1 MSVLFAAL
9 LVADT
14 ILVTPFAT
22 KGDAPQGSGV
32 AVAEAILDVVV
43 QANADSFLTLKQ
55 LDAVLRRRDL
65 SLDDVGLS
73 ALAAD
78 LGRTLG
84 ATDVVT
90 GEVWLE
96 EGRWRIAARRLK
108 VADGRAVTAAKE
120 EGARAALPALARKAA
135 LDLFEI
141 ESPAGPLTGSA
152 AALEQAAL
160 CEVQLAR
167 QSLGPRAQIT
177 LAPDR
182 LAAAEKAC
190 KAALQADPKLGLAR
204 AGLAVTLAARGKF
217 DQARRQAKRAQAN
230 RFVPLA
236 ILAEAFAAR
245 KMRDTAEWRGI
256 LERGVIERRGFLH
269 ALGYLAEDRMEQG
282 DDEAA
287 LAILDR
293 YLIVSPDHPWAM
305 AKKGRELARTG
316 QPDEAIAISEKALSL
331 NPGDPELLIET
342 ASRYIDA
349 GRDPRAE
356 PLLRQAMDAKPP
368 RPLAAL
374 RLGYLYFRG
383 HKLPQARETLEKCI
397 AMATR
402 EDEARTRGIAHADL
416 ARVNAKQNKYSE
428 AIAELQKSRAEGNNH
443 LPCDEPE
450 LARWKDRPE
459 LKRVCVEAEA
469 ALADT
474 TTDQDS
480 VPVEF

>member
-9 LVADT
+9 IANT

-22 KGDAPQGSGV
+22 KGDAPQDAGV

-65 SLDDVGLS
+65 SIDDPGLS
-73 ALAAD
+73 ALAAE

-84 ATDVVT
+84 ATDVVS

-96 EGRWRIAARRLK
+96 EGRWRIVARRLK
-108 VADGRAVTAAKE
+108 VADARAAAVAKE
-120 EGARAALPALARKAA
+120 EGSRAALPALARKAA

-152 AALEQAAL
+152 AAL
-160 CEVQLAR
+160 
-167 QSLGPRAQIT
+167 
-177 LAPDR
+177 
-182 LAAAEKAC
+182 
-190 KAALQADPKLGLAR
+190 
-204 AGLAVTLAARGKF
+204 AARGKF
-217 DQARRQAKRAQAN
+217 AQARREAKRAQAN

-236 ILAEAFAAR
+236 VLAEAFAAR
-245 KMRDTAEWRGI
+245 KMHDTAEWRGI
-256 LERGVIERRGFLH
+256 LERGVIEHRGFLH

-293 YLIVSPDHPWAM
+293 YLMVSPDHPWAM
-305 AKKGRELARTG
+305 AMKGRQLARTG

-356 PLLRQAMDAKPP
+356 PLLDQALNATPK

-374 RLGYLYFRG
+374 QLGYLYLRT
-383 HKLPQARETLEKCI
+383 HKLPLARQALEQCLEL
-397 AMATR
+397 ATR
-402 EDEARTRGIAHADL
+402 DDEARTRGIAHADL
-416 ARVNAKQNKYSE
+416 ARVNARQDRYVE
-428 AIAELQKSRAEGNNH
+428 AVAELHKARGEGNNR

-450 LARWKDRPE
+450 LARWKDRDE
-459 LKRVCVEAEA
+459 LRQVCIEAEA
-469 ALADT
+469 ALADS

>member
-43 QANADSFLTLKQ
+43 QANVDSFLTLKQ

-108 VADGRAVTAAKE
+108 VADGKPVASAKE

-160 CEVQLAR
+160 CEAQLAR

-204 AGLAVTLAARGKF
+204 AGLAVTLAARGKLA
-217 DQARRQAKRAQAN
+217 QARRQAKRAQSN
-230 RFVPLA
+230 RFVPVA
-236 ILAEAFAAR
+236 VLAEAFAAR

-293 YLIVSPDHPWAM
+293 YLMVSPDHPWAM

-316 QPDEAIAISEKALSL
+316 QADEAIAISEKALSL

-356 PLLRQAMDAKPP
+356 PLLDQALNATPK

-374 RLGYLYFRG
+374 RLGYLYLRT
-383 HKLPQARETLEKCI
+383 HKLPLARQALEQCLEL
-397 AMATR
+397 ATR
-402 EDEARTRGIAHADL
+402 DDEARTRGIAHADL
-416 ARVNAKQNKYSE
+416 ARVNARQDRYTE
-428 AIAELQKSRAEGNNH
+428 AVAELHKARGEGNNR

-450 LARWKDRPE
+450 LARWKDRDE
-459 LKRVCVEAEA
+459 LRQVCLEAEA